1 MTLWLF
7 LFVLPIVLS
16 GSEDFESM
24 RHQNKLDSQMRL
36 IGALWCAF
44 LLMGGVL
51 AFLAVHKMAEIN
63 TDVAEKSFRH
73 LARTISATI
82 DGDRLHRTMPKA
94 TAEARQYVYDEL
106 GKIRDLDPS
115 IDSVGLFEYKDGF
128 RRVAESHN
136 PAVDPD
142 RDGVINSNLMSAA
155 KSAVESQAPAFDIN
169 PNGFRSSVIPVLSH
183 GKPIGAIV
191 ITASQNNSK
200 AGTKYDLTTAA
211 LLTGVAAVLGII
223 FATLFAFTI
232 PMRKR
237 TVQAIHASSKAKTR
251 ATQVVLILLVCA
263 ASLAS
268 AITVVGAQRS
278 SKLDTEWIKM
288 TMMAN
293 DLSETLDQV
302 RPGDVLSD
310 EEAEEIA
317 SNLSLL
323 GCSSDAQRVR
333 SIANSSNS
341 VWPDGLA
348 TEIRE
353 RLSANASQRVR
364 DRDAILNSVGSRSNL
379 MVIVAIVAALL
390 GGVGLMSVLRASAQQ
405 RAVSEATEERDA
417 VSELYQ
423 QLINKV
429 PIGLFR
435 FRGGNLINAN
445 VMFTSQLAGGTTLPL
460 DDAFNAAISDE
471 DRQFV
476 RQSLA
481 YYEQERTQF
490 SFNFRMYDVVG
501 SRRYIE
507 CRGMPT
513 FLSTGEFD
521 HLLVFC
527 VDITESVEATLEL
540 MEKNEALAEALEIIE
555 RTFDQTL
562 GLLIKA
568 IDAKDPYTAGHSE
581 RVMQYSVALGQRLGL
596 SAKDLA
602 TLQKGALVHDI
613 GKIGVPD
620 GILTK
625 PDKLTDEE
633 FEIVKLHP
641 EIGYKILMHMPS
653 FQECLPIVRYHHER
667 LNGTGYPCGLKAD
680 ELSLSVRICAV
691 ADVYDALTSDR
702 SYRKGMSDLE
712 ALRII
717 TREAQSGHLDPQ
729 VVDVLTE
736 MLFEAHQNVS
746 SEQFKAA

>member
-1 MTLWLF
+1 M
-7 LFVLPIVLS
+7 
-16 GSEDFESM
+16 
-24 RHQNKLDSQMRL
+24 
-36 IGALWCAF
+36 A
-44 LLMGGVL
+44 VL
-51 AFLAVHKMAEIN
+51 AMHKMAEIN
-63 TDVAEKSFRH
+63 VEIAERNFRQ
-73 LARTISATI
+73 LARTVSATI
-82 DGDRLHRTMPKA
+82 DGEHLDRTMPKD
-94 TAEARQYVYDEL
+94 TPTARQYVYDEL

-115 IDSVGLFEYKDGF
+115 IDSVGLFAYKEGF
-128 RRVAESHN
+128 RRIAESHN
-136 PAVDPD
+136 PSVDPD
-142 RDGVINSNLMSAA
+142 RDGVINAELLSAA
-155 KSAVESQAPAFDIN
+155 KNAIDSQSPTFESGR
-169 PNGFRSSVIPVLSH
+169 NGFRSSVIPVLSK
-183 GKPIGAIV
+183 GDAIGAIV
-191 ITASQNNSK
+191 ITASANPGS
-200 AGTKYDLTTAA
+200 KYDFSLGGILA
-211 LLTGVAAVLGII
+211 GVAAVLGAI

-232 PMRKR
+232 PLRKR
-237 TVQAIHASSKAKTR
+237 TVQASQTTSKAKTR

-268 AITVVGAQRS
+268 SISIIGAQRA
-278 SKLDTEWIKM
+278 SKLDTEWMKTTLI
-288 TMMAN
+288 AN

-302 RPGDVLSD
+302 RPGDVLSE
-310 EEAEEIA
+310 EEAENIA
-317 SNLSLL
+317 ANLSLL
-323 GCSSDAQRVR
+323 GCNSDAQRIR
-333 SIANSSNS
+333 SIANSTNS

-348 TEIRE
+348 GNIRE
-353 RLSANASQRVR
+353 RISASAAQRVR
-364 DRDAILNSVGSRSNL
+364 DRDEILNSVGSRANL
-379 MVIVAIVAALL
+379 MVLVAIVAALL
-390 GGVGLMSVLRASAQQ
+390 GGIGLVAVLRASAQQ

-435 FRGGNLINAN
+435 YRNGHLINAN
-445 VMFTSQLAGGTTLPL
+445 VMFVSQLAGGATLPL
-460 DDAFNAAISDE
+460 DEAFKSAISDE
-471 DRQFV
+471 DRDFV

-481 YYEQERTQF
+481 YYEHERIQF
-490 SFNFRMYDVVG
+490 SFNFRMFDVVG

-513 FLSTGEFD
+513 FLSNGEFD

-562 GLLIKA
+562 GLLIRA

-596 SAKDLA
+596 SAKELA
-602 TLQKGALVHDI
+602 TLQRGALVHDI

-667 LNGTGYPCGLKAD
+667 LNGTGYPCGLKAE

-691 ADVYDALTSDR
+691 ADVFDALTSDR
-702 SYRKGMSDLE
+702 SYRKGMSHLE

-717 TREAQSGHLDPQ
+717 TRETQSGHLDPQ

-736 MLFEAHQNVS
+736 MLFEANENMPSQ
-746 SEQFKAA
+746 QFKAA